1 MISQSD
7 RAVVLLQNMI
17 EIGELKPGSMVSEH
31 MLMELTSLGRTPVRE
46 AIQRMALTHILR
58 IHPNKGIEIPPL
70 SVEDQ
75 LSRLEVRRS
84 LELLAV
90 TLACVRATT
99 KDLADI
105 ENLSEELKG
114 EFSLVSYIETV
125 RQTHALIVRAAHNP
139 YLEASMTPLQTLSRR
154 FWIMNLKN
162 QAKEIST
169 GKILHGKVLKAIKEQ
184 KIDDAKNASLELNDY
199 LAQFSLDSVAQR
211 MVPSIK
217 TVTKEGYSQKV
228 N

>member
-1 MISQSD
+1 MGRENLISQSD
-7 RAVVLLQNMI
+7 RAVILLQDMI

-31 MLMELTSLGRTPVRE
+31 MLMELTGLGRTPVRE
-46 AIQRMALTHILR
+46 AIQRLALTHILR

-75 LSRLEVRRS
+75 LSRLEVRRA

-90 TLACVRATT
+90 TLACARATT

-105 ENLSEELKG
+105 GNLGDELKG
-114 EFSLVSYIETV
+114 EFSLASYIETV

-154 FWIMNLKN
+154 FWIMNLKDE
-162 QAKEIST
+162 AKEISI
-169 GKILHGKVLKAIKEQ
+169 GKTLHGKVLRAIKEQ
-184 KIDDAKNASLELNDY
+184 KTEDAKHASLELNDY
-199 LAQFSLDSVAQR
+199 LTKFSLESIAQR
-211 MVPSIK
+211 VDATIK
-217 TVTKEGYSQKV
+217 SVRTA
-228 N
+228 

>member
-1 MISQSD
+1 M
-7 RAVVLLQNMI
+7 LLQDMI

-31 MLMELTSLGRTPVRE
+31 MLMELTGLGRTPVRE
-46 AIQRMALTHILR
+46 AIQRLALTHILR

-75 LSRLEVRRS
+75 LSRLEVRRA

-90 TLACVRATT
+90 TLACARATT

-105 ENLSEELKG
+105 GNLGDELKG
-114 EFSLVSYIETV
+114 EFSLASYIETV

-154 FWIMNLKN
+154 FWIMNLKDE
-162 QAKEIST
+162 AKEISI
-169 GKILHGKVLKAIKEQ
+169 GKALHGKVLRAIKEQ
-184 KIDDAKNASLELNDY
+184 KIEDAKNASLELNDY
-199 LAQFSLDSVAQR
+199 LTKFSLESVVQR
-211 MVPSIK
+211 VDTTIRSVR
-217 TVTKEGYSQKV
+217 TA
-228 N
+228 